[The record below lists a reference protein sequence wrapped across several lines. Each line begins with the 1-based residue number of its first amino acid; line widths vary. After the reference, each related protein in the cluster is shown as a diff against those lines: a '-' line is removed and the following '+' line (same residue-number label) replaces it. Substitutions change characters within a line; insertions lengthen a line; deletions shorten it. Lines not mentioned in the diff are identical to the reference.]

1 MPKPYVAVFML
12 ALVWNAIPSAGAQ
25 TQQSEEKPYKINN
38 GVTDW
43 YTFSGYKRYH
53 SECHVCHG
61 PDGLG
66 SSFAPS
72 LVDSLKT
79 MTYDQFLET
88 VTNGKT
94 EVSVSSQKKMP
105 AFGTNPNVMC
115 FIDDIYAYLKARA
128 DRALERGR
136 PQHVDKPEEAKTRDD
151 SCLGST

>member
-94 EVSVSSQKKMP
+94 EVSVSSQKK
-105 AFGTNPNVMC
+105 NC
-115 FIDDIYAYLKARA
+115 
-128 DRALERGR
+128 
-136 PQHVDKPEEAKTRDD
+136 
-151 SCLGST
+151 